1 MKYFAK
7 IRYLGND
14 FCGFQV
20 QPNCRTVQG
29 ELNIASE
36 KLFGCACNITG
47 CSRTDSG
54 VHANE
59 FCMTIEPLGEK
70 ISSIPAEKL
79 AKAFSTVLPSDLSL
93 YYAREVD
100 EEFHPRYSSKGK
112 EYIYRIYNAE
122 VTNPFFEKRA
132 WQIQRKIT
140 QEGFLNM
147 KKAAEYFLGKH
158 DFSAFMSAN
167 SDAQDTVRTVFAC
180 SLEKNDDEII
190 FSVSADGFLYN
201 MVRIMV
207 GTLVQVAFKNIE
219 ADEIPFIIESGK
231 RENAGM
237 TAPPEGLY
245 LNRVFY

>member
-70 ISSIPAEKL
+70 IPSIPPEKL

-93 YYAREVD
+93 YYA
-100 EEFHPRYSSKGK
+100 EEADDDFHARYSSKGK

-147 KKAAEYFLGKH
+147 KKAAGYFLGKH

-167 SDAQDTVRTVFAC
+167 SDAQDTVRTVFDC

-207 GTLVQVAFKNIE
+207 GTLVQVAFKNID

>member
-7 IRYLGND
+7 IRYFGRD

-20 QPNCRTVQG
+20 QPNLRTVQG
-29 ELNIASE
+29 ELNIAAE
-36 KLFGCACNITG
+36 KLFECPCKITG

-59 FCMTIEPLGEK
+59 FCITIEATKEGAPT
-70 ISSIPAEKL
+70 IPADKL
-79 AKAFSTVLPSDLSL
+79 AKAFSTVLPPDLSL
-93 YYAREVD
+93 YEASIVPD
-100 EEFHPRYSSKGK
+100 DFHPRYDAKGK
-112 EYIYRIYNAE
+112 EYVYIVYNAE
-122 VTNPFFEKRA
+122 VTNPFCTDRA

-140 QEGFLNM
+140 DEGLSRM
-147 KKAAEYFLGKH
+147 QMAAKHFIGKN
-158 DFSAFMSAN
+158 DFSAFMSAG
-167 SDAQDTVRTVFAC
+167 SDVSDTVRTVFDF
-180 SLEKNDDEII
+180 SVERKGDEVV

-219 ADEIPFIIESGK
+219 PDEIENIIKGK
-231 RENAGM
+231 KRYGAGM
-237 TAPPEGLY
+237 TAPPDGLY

>member
-7 IRYLGND
+7 IRYFGRD

-29 ELNIASE
+29 ELNIAAE
-36 KLFGCACNITG
+36 KLFECPCRITG

-59 FCMTIEPLGEK
+59 FCITIEATKEGAPT
-70 ISSIPAEKL
+70 IPQNKL
-79 AKAFSTVLPSDLSL
+79 AKAFSTVLPPDLSL
-93 YYAREVD
+93 YEAKLVD
-100 EEFHPRYSSKGK
+100 DDFHPRYDAKGK
-112 EYIYRIYNAE
+112 EYVYIVYNAE
-122 VTNPFFEKRA
+122 VTNPFYCDRA

-140 QEGFLNM
+140 EEGLCRM
-147 KKAAEYFLGKH
+147 QKAAKHFVGKN
-158 DFSAFMSAN
+158 DFSAFMSAG
-167 SDAQDTVRTVFAC
+167 SDVTDTVRNVFDF
-180 SLEKNDDEII
+180 SVERNGDEVV
-190 FSVSADGFLYN
+190 FKVSADGFLYN

-207 GTLVQVAFKNIE
+207 GTLVQVAFCNIE
-219 ADEIPFIIESGK
+219 PDEIESIIKKGERYG
-231 RENAGM
+231 AGM